1 MSHDPLNQHID
12 ALIHGTIM
20 EAEHQWL
27 QSRLQNDAAARKL
40 FRERMD
46 LEAGLRT
53 WAADSDLEFCHNQ
66 NLGRGKG
73 VRSQL
78 CEAPVGPFRQLTPDP
93 FTTSPPIL
101 NGDKALVPQL
111 TARNAL
117 AGKRGRFASGWHIA
131 WIALAA
137 SILSMVVWWT
147 WTPERD
153 LPQQAEQPA
162 GQPAEALLPRPET
175 TAPVLGK
182 WVAQA
187 NGVWQ
192 QPPALADGRFK
203 AGLLKLESGAA
214 ELRFDSGTIVVLEGP
229 CELMVNTAD
238 SAQLLAGTVYVNVT
252 EVSNG
257 FLLATPESQIIDD
270 GTQYAVSVDSETTEV
285 HVFDGSVIW
294 TSIDADADFEDRI
307 ATGES
312 RRYLRSQPGRPRRI
326 PFGQRQF
333 VKRID
338 EQVRQAGGGELLA
351 YDGFENLAGQIRRD
365 RSGFG
370 WSGGWESAR
379 AGRGPL
385 GEVIAAPSDLV
396 FGKDR
401 SGRRLLSLQGGESL
415 RRRFEEAI
423 ELRSDKTLFVSL
435 LMTRQ
440 SASERAGEGQA
451 GGIQVVLEPESAS
464 PRFTRRHSVSF
475 GVTSDG
481 RLFLNNSGTIDE
493 TATSLPI
500 GEPHL
505 FVLMYKADSSTTT
518 AHLRVYR
525 VGEPVDATQPTVWT
539 VSGTPS
545 NGPAKFVALRLSL
558 GTRAAAQIDEL
569 RVSDSWKAAVDLAN

>member
-12 ALIHGTIM
+12 ALIHGTIT

-53 WAADSDLEFCHNQ
+53 WAADSDL
-66 NLGRGKG
+66 
-73 VRSQL
+73 
-78 CEAPVGPFRQLTPDP
+78 
-93 FTTSPPIL
+93 
-101 NGDKALVPQL
+101 VPQL
-111 TARNAL
+111 TARDAL
-117 AGKRGRFASGWHIA
+117 AGKRGWFASGWHIA
-131 WIALAA
+131 WMALAA

-162 GQPAEALLPRPET
+162 GQPAGQPAEALSLRPET

-338 EQVRQAGGGELLA
+338 EEVRQAGGGELLA

-385 GEVIAAPSDLV
+385 GEVIAAPSDVV

-423 ELRSDKTLFVSL
+423 ESQSDKTLFVSL

-440 SASERAGEGQA
+440 STSEREGEGQA

-505 FVLMYKADSSTTT
+505 FVLMYQADSNTTT

-558 GTRAAAQIDEL
+558 GTRATAQIDEL